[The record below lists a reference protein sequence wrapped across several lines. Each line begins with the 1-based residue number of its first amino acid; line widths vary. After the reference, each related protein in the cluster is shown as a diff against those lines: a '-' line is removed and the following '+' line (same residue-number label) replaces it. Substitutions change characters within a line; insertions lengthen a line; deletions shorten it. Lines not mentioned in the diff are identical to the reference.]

1 MSSSEPTSNEVP
13 SERTPEVG
21 GEIVES
27 AVRSSTDSGVLT
39 KPPPHPR
46 SKKRKVHSTNVGA
59 NPGATPTNPSPSTV
73 ETDEEDSKDEANEGN
88 RKPSRPRSW
97 TWEHFTRDP
106 KSNPSHP
113 RAKCNWCGASYA
125 CDSHRN
131 GTTNMR
137 YHLLN
142 QCKKFPRESGD
153 PSQTILTFQQKKEGE
168 GVFTAV
174 TFDAEMC
181 RNALARMIIV
191 DELPFKFVEGEGFRF
206 YMSIVQPRF
215 PLPGRITVAKDCW
228 NLYISEKNRLKTVF
242 KQPNQ
247 SICLTT
253 DCWTSVQNLNY
264 MCLTAHYIDHD
275 WKLQKRIINFCLIK
289 NHKGETIGRK
299 IERCLL
305 GWGISRVFTITVD
318 NASSND
324 TAISYLRTRMEDWNL
339 HPMKGE
345 HLHVRCCAHILNL
358 VVNDGLK
365 EMHES
370 ISKIRN
376 AIRYVRASP
385 SRMNRFKNFIKE
397 ARIQDKCTVQLDV
410 PTRWNSTYTMLE
422 SGLKFQKAFKRLGE
436 RDTEYALMQGGI
448 PRNIDW
454 DNAKHFMEFLKIF
467 HDVTKSVS
475 GSLLVTSSQYFH
487 EFCKILRVFKA
498 SCGSRDPL
506 LGSMAERMK
515 LKYDKYWGNIKNI
528 NMMIFVAVILDPR
541 YKLKFV
547 NFSFEKLYDKDDAD
561 FLGAKVKETFSKMFE
576 CYMNANNGGRSFTST
591 TMDGASDVGVPDGD
605 MAGDF
610 FKEVHFHEIINK
622 NEVDLYLMDGLEKPG
637 DQNTFDIL
645 NWWKVNSS
653 KYPILSQIAR
663 DVLAMPVSTV
673 ASESAFSTGGRVLN
687 NYRSSLT
694 PKTVEALIC
703 TQNWLRASPMTTD
716 FEELIE
722 EFEKLELEIA
732 PTGEDE
738 DESGV
743 DSD

>member
-1 MSSSEPTSNEVP
+1 MQPTSNEVP
-13 SERTPEVG
+13 NERTPEVG
-21 GEIVES
+21 GENVES
-27 AVRSSTDSGVLT
+27 VVRFSKDSGALT

-46 SKKRKVHSTNVGA
+46 SKKRKVDMTNVGA
-59 NPGATPTNPSPSTV
+59 TSGATPTNPAPCNV
-73 ETDEEDSKDEANEGN
+73 DTDKEDGKDEANE
-88 RKPSRPRSW
+88 
-97 TWEHFTRDP
+97 
-106 KSNPSHP
+106 
-113 RAKCNWCGASYA
+113 
-125 CDSHRN
+125 
-131 GTTNMR
+131 
-137 YHLLN
+137 
-142 QCKKFPRESGD
+142 
-153 PSQTILTFQQKKEGE
+153 
-168 GVFTAV
+168 
-174 TFDAEMC
+174 
-181 RNALARMIIV
+181 
-191 DELPFKFVEGEGFRF
+191 
-206 YMSIVQPRF
+206 
-215 PLPGRITVAKDCW
+215 GRITVAKDCW

-247 SICLTT
+247 SVLC
-253 DCWTSVQNLNY
+253 N
-264 MCLTAHYIDHD
+264 
-275 WKLQKRIINFCLIK
+275 
-289 NHKGETIGRK
+289 
-299 IERCLL
+299 
-305 GWGISRVFTITVD
+305 
-318 NASSND
+318 
-324 TAISYLRTRMEDWNL
+324 
-339 HPMKGE
+339 
-345 HLHVRCCAHILNL
+345 ILNL

-397 ARIQDKCTVQLDV
+397 ARIQDKCIVQLDV

-454 DNAKHFMEFLKIF
+454 DNAKHLMEFLKIF

-475 GSLLVTSSQYFH
+475 GSLFVTSSQYFH

-506 LGSMAERMK
+506 LGSMVERMK

-528 NMMIFVAVILDPR
+528 NMMIFVAVVLDPR

-561 FLGAKVKETFSKMFE
+561 FLGAKVKETFSNMFD
-576 CYMNANNGGRSFTST
+576 CYVSANNGGRSFTSAII
-591 TMDGASDVGVPDGD
+591 DGASDVGVPDGD

-622 NEVDLYLMDGLEKPG
+622 NEVDLYLMDGLEKSC

-645 NWWKVNSS
+645 NWWKVNYS

-722 EFEKLELEIA
+722 EFE
-732 PTGEDE
+732 
-738 DESGV
+738 
-743 DSD
+743 